1 MAESLNSIDRRKLVY
16 MGAVVATAGVV
27 GTMIYSLMRPA
38 PRTDEARR
46 PRRGARRPAAA
57 ATVTPEELMKPG
69 PLPELVLG
77 KDDAPVTIVE
87 YASMTCSHCA
97 SFHNNVLPALK
108 EKYID
113 KGLVRVVFR
122 EFPLD
127 DRAALASMTARCAGN
142 DKAMPL
148 ISAMFSRQDDWAQS
162 KSIDELRNK
171 LFAIGQQAGLTKTA
185 FDACIPTGNEKQLT
199 PQKEKLLTDI
209 LSVRKI
215 ANKRFGVVQT
225 PTFFVNGK
233 KLDGVGI
240 DDFDKAIAPLV
251 NKG

>member
-1 MAESLNSIDRRKLVY
+1 VAESLNSIDRRKLIY

-38 PRTDEARR
+38 AREEARR
-46 PRRGARRPAAA
+46 PRRGARRPTAES
-57 ATVTPEELMKPG
+57 VTPDDLLKPG

-77 KDDAPVTIVE
+77 KSDAPVTIVE

-113 KGLVRVVFR
+113 KGLVRVIFR

-127 DRAALASMTARCAGN
+127 DRAALASMTARCAGD
-142 DKAMPL
+142 DKALPL
-148 ISAMFSRQDDWAQS
+148 ISAMFSRQDDWAQA

-209 LSVRKI
+209 LSVRKL
-215 ANKRFGVVQT
+215 ANERFGVVQT

-233 KLDGVGI
+233 KMDGVGV

-251 NKG
+251 KG